1 MLCPPIDKSSSLRL
15 PGPMVCT
22 CWAFHYGDSYSK
34 IHLQQKAFTHD
45 DYEGNILS
53 LTHSLEVNMEQ
64 LWLYPEP
71 RVRSSPASRA
81 HPVGPYAP
89 WPLLI
94 HPVPAQLFPCSPGLR
109 EAWARPLRPRWG
121 VGMKCR
127 TGRDGRLSW
136 EGALDP
142 GRHGCTDYSPK
153 TLAATKDTQWL
164 KTLMLPSGISQCPE
178 RSVCLPTDGQS
189 TFAPWPHSQFSPE
202 NSVLLEDL
210 VMPVIW
216 API

>member
-1 MLCPPIDKSSSLRL
+1 MPAGRSTTVIPTLKYTYSRKHSPMMIMKEIFCPSLTLWKSI
-15 PGPMVCT
+15 C
-22 CWAFHYGDSYSK
+22 DSCDS
-34 IHLQQKAFTHD
+34 IHSHVFAVLQQA
-45 DYEGNILS
+45 G
-53 LTHSLEVNMEQ
+53 LT
-64 LWLYPEP
+64 LW
-71 RVRSSPASRA
+71 V
-81 HPVGPYAP
+81 PYSP

-94 HPVPAQLFPCSPGLR
+94 HPVPAQLFPCSPGLQ

-136 EGALDP
+136 VGALDS
-142 GRHGCTDYSPK
+142 GRYGCTDYHLK

-164 KTLMLPSGISQCPE
+164 KTLMLPFGISQCPE

-189 TFAPWPHSQFSPE
+189 TFAPWPHSQFSPK

-210 VMPVIW
+210 VIPVIW
-216 API
+216 APV